1 MNAKRLDQLVSLMN
15 YGSSQKK
22 SETVNTPQEL
32 DISCMSQRPEW
43 KPNKNRPTPEQVAKL
58 LRVDDNGVLWWKER
72 GPGRFFGRPVGTIN
86 TKGYLKVQINGFK
99 YGAHQ
104 LAFVLYEGRW
114 PELGKL
120 INHINGNKIDNRKC
134 NLQETTHIGNLQHRV
149 TIPKNNTSGGIG
161 VSWSKLHNKWRVG
174 LRHNGNTIY
183 GGLYND
189 LNEAITVRDMY
200 AAAFGHNQQATFT
213 KSLNEIK
220 L

>member
-72 GPGRFFGRPVGTIN
+72 GPGRSFYKPVGHLN
-86 TKGYLKVQINGFK
+86 AYGYLVARID
-99 YGAHQ
+99 YAVYTAHQ

-114 PELGKL
+114 PALGKV
-120 INHINGNKIDNRKC
+120 INHLNGNKTDNRRC
-134 NLQETTHIGNLQHRV
+134 NLQETTHKKNVQHRV
-149 TIPKNNTSGGIG
+149 SIPANNTSGGIG
-161 VSWSKLHNKWRVG
+161 VSWSKRDNRWRVR
-174 LRHNGNTIY
+174 LNHNGTEIY
-183 GGLYND
+183 GGVYSD
-189 LNEAITVRDMY
+189 FNEAVAARDRLAIAY
-200 AAAFGHNQQATFT
+200 GHNRQSNFLNISNET
-213 KSLNEIK
+213 KV
-220 L
+220 